1 MIVADKMKL
10 SKRLISGGVFLLILL
25 GLACSKNPFDPEKKD
40 NPLGNK
46 APETYLFLFPSV
58 ETAQSGAEVAGI
70 DTTASKQTLHWW
82 GDDSDGEVIGYYYQ
96 WDYMAEPVFTTAEYD
111 TFYVPIRTEYDQFTF
126 SVWAVDNDS
135 LSDPTPAVQ
144 AFPVFNSAPTIEFR
158 LNSNPTAPT
167 GQPDVIAYT
176 FPTRTFMWDAL
187 DPDGAET
194 ITSIVYALDDTTVW
208 VELPGTA
215 SSITLTGLESGEHTF
230 YLKAIDIAGAQSAM
244 ISFPDVNDNMSPN
257 TWIVKETRGDVLL
270 VNDFAQD
277 QNTHEVQNFYEN
289 ILQNIVG
296 PEGYSVWEIGTS
308 RTPVI
313 NPQNRLPYATA
324 DIKAYL
330 NYFKKVVWFSHLGR
344 PNLAPAGLSLT
355 QYIGN
360 GGKVFISNANEE
372 IPDTSWTFTRIDSVY
387 RLNPGGRLLP
397 GINVLASFTN
407 SPADTALD
415 LNIEKL
421 VGNRVSALIP
431 GAGADVIYRMEADT
445 VSSVAVPYKGEPVT
459 GIRYRVG
466 TGESI
471 YFSLPLHFCDG
482 RNNVE
487 AVLRYIL
494 LEEFEQ

>member
-10 SKRLISGGVFLLILL
+10 SNRLISGGLLLLILL

-40 NPLGNK
+40 ELLGNK
-46 APETYLFLFPSV
+46 APETYLFLFPAV
-58 ETAQSGAEVAGI
+58 QTASSGPEAVGI

-96 WDYMAEPVFTTAEYD
+96 WDYMADPVFTTAEYD
-111 TFYVPIRTEYDQFTF
+111 TFYVPIRSKYDQFSF

-135 LSDPTPAVQ
+135 LSDATPAVQ
-144 AFPVFNSAPTIEFR
+144 AFPVFNSTPTIEFR
-158 LNSNPTAPT
+158 LNSNPSAPA

-187 DPDGAET
+187 DPDGRET
-194 ITSIVYALDDTTVW
+194 ITSVFYALDDTSDW
-208 VELPGTA
+208 VELSGTA
-215 SSITLTGLESGEHTF
+215 STVTLSGLEVGEHKF
-230 YLKAIDIAGAQSAM
+230 YIKAVDIAGAQSEVV
-244 ISFPDVNDNMSPN
+244 SFPDVNDKMSPN
-257 TWIVKETRGDVLL
+257 TWIVKKTQGDVLL

-277 QNTHEVQNFYEN
+277 QNTHQVQGFYEN

-296 PEGYSVWEIGTS
+296 AEGYSVWEIGTA
-308 RTPVI
+308 RTPEI
-313 NPQNRLPYATA
+313 NPQNSLPYATA

-330 NYFKKVVWFSHLGR
+330 SYFKKVIWFSHLGR
-344 PNLAPAGLSLT
+344 PNLGTAGLSLT
-355 QYIGN
+355 QYIGD

-372 IPDTSWTFTRIDSVY
+372 IPDTSWTFTSIDSVY

-397 GINVLASFTN
+397 GINVLASLTN
-407 SPADTALD
+407 SPADTAMN

-421 VGNRVSALIP
+421 VGNRVSALVP
-431 GAGADVIYRMEADT
+431 GDGAEVVYRMESDT
-445 VSSVAVPYKGEPVT
+445 VASVSVPYKGEPVT

-466 TGESI
+466 AGESI

-494 LEEFEQ
+494 LEEFE